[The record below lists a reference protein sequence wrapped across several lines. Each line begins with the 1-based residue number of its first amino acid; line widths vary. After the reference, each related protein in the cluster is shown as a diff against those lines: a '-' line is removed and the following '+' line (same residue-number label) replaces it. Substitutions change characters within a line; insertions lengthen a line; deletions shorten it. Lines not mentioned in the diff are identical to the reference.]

1 MWAEVD
7 GERKKVAWYVL
18 SFFLSLIDDCLP
30 HSTIT
35 VTYTDVVAGIFY
47 IANLHTRHLGSS
59 MEHVSIRLAQLT
71 LSCTNTYMMLVAL
84 AYEDIV
90 PPNVT
95 TETGC
100 LSKFESLEDH

>member
-47 IANLHTRHLGSS
+47 IANLHTR
-59 MEHVSIRLAQLT
+59 
-71 LSCTNTYMMLVAL
+71 LS
-84 AYEDIV
+84 V
-90 PPNVT
+90 PPWSM
-95 TETGC
+95 C
-100 LSKFESLEDH
+100 LSGLLSSLFLVPILT